1 MIRMTMVMMIQQ
13 HDAYDV
19 VALPCRLT
27 YHFHRILL
35 TEIQHQMI
43 RMTMMMM
50 IRMTMMMMIRM
61 TMTMMIRICQQHVSW
76 LPMLA

>member
-1 MIRMTMVMMIQQ
+1 
-13 HDAYDV
+13 
-19 VALPCRLT
+19 
-27 YHFHRILL
+27 
-35 TEIQHQMI
+35 
-43 RMTMMMM
+43 M

>member
-1 MIRMTMVMMIQQ
+1 MIRMTMI
-13 HDAYDV
+13 

-27 YHFHRILL
+27 YHFHILL
-35 TEIQHQMI
+35 TEIQHQ
-43 RMTMMMM
+43 M

>member
-1 MIRMTMVMMIQQ
+1 MI
-13 HDAYDV
+13 

-27 YHFHRILL
+27 YHFHILL
-35 TEIQHQMI
+35 TEIQHQ
-43 RMTMMMM
+43 M